1 MPSCSNCNEK
11 WSWKQTVK
19 KTMTLN
25 PEMSCPHCGAKQYQ
39 SKSTKT
45 KAPFWG
51 LIVLLPLLIQTF
63 FNVPVVILLSL
74 IPVLAVI
81 VFILYPFLIELSSKE
96 DFLF

>member
-1 MPSCSNCNEK
+1 MPICTDCNQK
-11 WSWKQTVK
+11 WNWKQTVK

-39 SKSTKT
+39 SKSSKT
-45 KAPFWG
+45 KAPFLG
-51 LIVLLPLLIQTF
+51 LIALLPLFINTF

-81 VFILYPFLIELSSKE
+81 VFILYPFLIKLSSKE
-96 DFLF
+96 EFLF